1 MSHPIIGQG
10 DHLVYQIS
18 QKNINLVEYVVIL
31 LPIKFHWIL
40 LCGFRG
46 EFKNILANQR
56 PWRPSCFSDLP
67 EKHKLG
73 GGHWDL
79 ASCQVSLNS
88 VQRFKRRSQKCLSK
102 LEAGAAILF
111 FWSAWKTLGRGCW
124 DLASCQV
131 SLNPVQQFQ
140 RRKKTQTWKRSNIEV
155 EILLPVSAKQRP
167 GQTVTTIL
175 PFWWTR
181 KTQNLVEDIRILLPV
196 KFCWIPLR
204 GFRRWVENVSAN

>member
-31 LPIKFHWIL
+31 LPIKFNWIL

-46 EFKNILANQR
+46 EFKNVLANQR

-140 RRKKTQTWKRSNIEV
+140 RRKNTNLE
-155 EILLPVSAKQRP
+155 EIKHWGWHLASCISQSE
-167 GQTVTTIL
+167 
-175 PFWWTR
+175 TR
-181 KTQNLVEDIRILLPV
+181 TNCHYHLAFLMDPKNTKLG
-196 KFCWIPLR
+196 R
-204 GFRRWVENVSAN
+204 GY